1 MPVVAPATSGGED
14 NILEVRNVSK
24 IFGGLAAVN
33 RVSFTVPRGK
43 ITAIIGPNGAGK
55 TTTFNLVAGALQ
67 PTEGEIWFKGH
78 RIDGMASHRISRL
91 GIARTFQNVQLFA
104 NMTVLEN
111 VMVGRHGRTASG
123 FIGTSLRL
131 PGARREEHDI
141 LEQSR
146 RRLAFVGLES
156 RASDLPLSL
165 PFGQQ
170 KVLEMARALA
180 TDPEVLLLD
189 EPAGGLSGQE
199 IDELAH
205 KILQV
210 RDAGVTIM
218 LVEHRMQLI
227 TGIAE
232 KVVVLNYGEKLA
244 EGTPA
249 EVQSDPKVIAAYLG
263 KGFARLKTVESDKR

>member
-111 VMVGRHGRTASG
+111 
-123 FIGTSLRL
+123 
-131 PGARREEHDI
+131 
-141 LEQSR
+141 
-146 RRLAFVGLES
+146 
-156 RASDLPLSL
+156 
-165 PFGQQ
+165 
-170 KVLEMARALA
+170 
-180 TDPEVLLLD
+180 
-189 EPAGGLSGQE
+189 
-199 IDELAH
+199 
-205 KILQV
+205 
-210 RDAGVTIM
+210 
-218 LVEHRMQLI
+218 
-227 TGIAE
+227 
-232 KVVVLNYGEKLA
+232 
-244 EGTPA
+244 
-249 EVQSDPKVIAAYLG
+249 
-263 KGFARLKTVESDKR
+263 